1 MTDGARNTIPKGNN
15 SARFS
20 ASFEPL
26 VAQLWVN
33 NQSLKRNRKMT
44 TQTQLSTFNF
54 ESKSI
59 RTLAINN
66 EPWFVAKDLCNAIN
80 ISNYRDAIER
90 LDDDEKG
97 VALTDTLGGKQE
109 MAVVSE
115 SGMYTLILRCRD
127 AVKKGSIPHR
137 FRKWVTSEVLPTI
150 RKTGKYESK
159 TSVNDRTGLRNA
171 VNMLVSKKGL
181 IYSDAYHLV
190 HQRFNVES
198 IEDLTLEQLPQ
209 AVEYVHKIILE
220 GELITEAEL
229 PSSEKK
235 FTFEFTEYELQQLVW
250 AWFAL
255 LRGTE
260 LCQNLLPALK
270 QIGSHYAAP
279 VHDIAYEYRSTL
291 RQAQKVLERIT
302 EKFECK
308 QGNNWR
314 VLKYLRAYNPQATG
328 FQLDIL

>member
-127 AVKKGSIPHR
+127 AVKKGSVPHR
-137 FRKWVTSEVLPTI
+137 FRKWVTAEVLPAI

-159 TSVNDRTGLRNA
+159 TTVDDRTGLRNA

-181 IYSDAYHLV
+181 IYSDAYHLI

-198 IEDLTLEQLPQ
+198 IEDLTLEQLPK

-220 GELITEAEL
+220 GELITDPEL

-235 FTFEFTEYELQQLVW
+235 FSFEFTEYELQQLAW
-250 AWFAL
+250 LWFAFK
-255 LRGTE
+255 RGVGTFQHIE
-260 LCQNLLPALK
+260 RAFNVLGSNMSG
-270 QIGSHYAAP
+270 QIYGQ
-279 VHDIAYEYRSTL
+279 AYEYLSVLRSTNKILNRITQEFEIDPMTNWRALKHL
-291 RQAQKVLERIT
+291 RQFDQKAVKID
-302 EKFECK
+302 F
-308 QGNNWR
+308 
-314 VLKYLRAYNPQATG
+314 
-328 FQLDIL
+328 